1 MFFADRRSLL
11 YYKHVEE
18 TLFAASTEASSCLT
32 YHNTVLLFP
41 NIFSKPVVA
50 RFDQRQDSSEK
61 LHVTLNKDPSLAAI
75 ADARGTWYPGIQN
88 DAKQWTSNHPRRIME
103 CSSLCRAVRI
113 STAAEEYSR
122 TPHLACGA
130 RDMPVSD
137 CRSCRTGVK
146 GHLSDSRF
154 SVMIY

>member
-1 MFFADRRSLL
+1 LAMNRAISCSPAPPPALSLLQLKNINPDYSCCADRRSLL

-75 ADARGTWYPGIQN
+75 ADARVRGIREFRTTRSNGHPIIPG
-88 DAKQWTSNHPRRIME
+88 ASWS
-103 CSSLCRAVRI
+103 
-113 STAAEEYSR
+113 
-122 TPHLACGA
+122 A
-130 RDMPVSD
+130 RVSA
-137 CRSCRTGVK
+137 GP
-146 GHLSDSRF
+146 
-154 SVMIY
+154 